1 MKVRELI
8 TDLILEGIRP
18 TKDYQV
24 RMIMTAPDGTQLEC
38 EVKEWIVSDRQEA
51 IILIGSNF
59 DRDEK

>member
-38 EVKEWIVSDRQEA
+38 EVTDWVVSDRQEA

-59 DRDEK
+59 DREE